1 MRQHAEIHTQ
11 QEKFKCNACKTKF
24 DTKNELHEHAL
35 FHSQDRNIGGECGTT
50 SKDVKELENH
60 VENHKKT
67 NSYSCET
74 CDSKFADRE
83 KLYSHMK
90 SHETQ
95 GYFNCNK
102 CARSIDRHNDLKT
115 HTENHSIKAMYKCQ
129 KCENEF
135 NDQEV
140 LNTHVDTHIV
150 CKDTFM
156 LSNMSFCSCSRV
168 TFRARL
174 LCVYL

>member
-1 MRQHAEIHTQ
+1 
-11 QEKFKCNACKTKF
+11 
-24 DTKNELHEHAL
+24 
-35 FHSQDRNIGGECGTT
+35 
-50 SKDVKELENH
+50 
-60 VENHKKT
+60 
-67 NSYSCET
+67 
-74 CDSKFADRE
+74 
-83 KLYSHMK
+83 MK

-115 HTENHSIKAMYKCQ
+115 HTEKHSIKAIYKCQ
-129 KCENEF
+129 KCENEC

-150 CKDTFM
+150 CKVPLM
-156 LSNMSFCSCSRV
+156 LTDMSFCTCSRV
-168 TFRARL
+168 TFRAEL